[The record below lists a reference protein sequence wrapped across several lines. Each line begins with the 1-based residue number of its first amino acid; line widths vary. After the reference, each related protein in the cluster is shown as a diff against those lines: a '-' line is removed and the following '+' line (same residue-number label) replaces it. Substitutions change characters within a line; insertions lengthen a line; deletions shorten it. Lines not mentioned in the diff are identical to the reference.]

1 MEKLREKWNDLVKVT
16 EVLRTVKLLFFL
28 DTCYLPCF
36 FLSEINSFTSATD
49 QVPDGKNF
57 QSLPP
62 RAIFKPMK
70 GLYLIISP
78 ILPHGTALFK

>member
-16 EVLRTVKLLFFL
+16 EVLWTIILLFL
-28 DTCYLPCF
+28 NTCYLPWF
-36 FLSEINSFTSATD
+36 FLREINSFTSATD